1 MGLGAFEYLLRE
13 REDVGA
19 RGIDQVPAAHL
30 GGASVGNR
38 GRQRCRRLVELRGRV
53 GRGDQQHR
61 LGNRRER
68 TGVRRKPPV
77 ARKLR
82 EDRRAVAR
90 ERSRTSS
97 GNERQAS
104 CPPTSVIS
112 ASPSA
117 WTPSRAATARIR
129 SAKASTQAAA
139 AGAISREPSGS
150 SPTTA
155 RTRSGWRSA
164 RSIAIVPP

>member
-1 MGLGAFEYLLRE
+1 MGPGAFEYLLKE

-90 ERSRTSS
+90 ERSAHLVR
-97 GNERQAS
+97 ERA
-104 CPPTSVIS
+104 PGIL
-112 ASPSA
+112 PSHLSDQCLA
-117 WTPSRAATARIR
+117 EWTPSRAATARIR
-129 SAKASTQAAA
+129 PAKASTQAAA